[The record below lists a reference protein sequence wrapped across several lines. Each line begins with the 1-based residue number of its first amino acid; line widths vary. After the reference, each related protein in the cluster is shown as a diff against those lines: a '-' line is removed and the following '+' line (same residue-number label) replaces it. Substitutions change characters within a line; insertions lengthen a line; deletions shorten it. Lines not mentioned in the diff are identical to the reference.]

1 MDLDEFRSL
10 VVDSELDVWTWID
23 MAISLA
29 SADHEKELKNRRD
42 GIIQKLYAPV
52 FSKCQNCDNH
62 FFSGPKCNGT
72 EPVSHEIQELSSEKM
87 ASKNEVVEEE
97 EEEEENG
104 IELRE
109 ILEIKNLL
117 DSSTQSEGSLV
128 GLLQRLVVMNITF
141 KALKE
146 TDIGRQVTL
155 LRKHSSDEVRRLVKI
170 LVRKWKD
177 TVDEWVRLSVTKE
190 DITPFN
196 NDKRSP
202 PHQAQVLENNIQNA
216 HNGSVS
222 YCSTP
227 PYKEKVKDYQI
238 ESDNFCASS
247 AKRLHG
253 NHQETQTARRQRT
266 EQTMKFDSTPK
277 AKKVAITNNEGT
289 SSLPVKFC

>member
-42 GIIQKLYAPV
+42 GIIQKLYAPI
-52 FSKCQNCDNH
+52 FSKCQNCDNN
-62 FFSGPKCNGT
+62 FFRGPKCNGT
-72 EPVSHEIQELSSEKM
+72 EPVSHETQELGSENM
-87 ASKNEVVEEE
+87 ASKNEVEEE
-97 EEEEENG
+97 EEEHG

-117 DSSTQSEGSLV
+117 DSSTQAEGSLV

-146 TDIGRQVTL
+146 TDIGRQVTR
-155 LRKHSSDEVRRLVKI
+155 LRKHPSDEVRRLVKI
-170 LVRKWKD
+170 LVRKWKE
-177 TVDEWVRLSVTKE
+177 TVDEWVRLSVTE
-190 DITPFN
+190 EESTPFN
-196 NDKRSP
+196 EDKKSP
-202 PHQAQVLENNIQNA
+202 PHQAQVLLKNNIQNA
-216 HNGSVS
+216 ENGSVS

-227 PYKEKVKDYQI
+227 TYEEKVKDYQI
-238 ESDNFCASS
+238 ESDNLYASS

-266 EQTMKFDSTPK
+266 EQTMKFDSMPN
-277 AKKVAITNNEGT
+277 AKKIAITNNGGT
-289 SSLPVKFC
+289 STVPVKFC

>member
-1 MDLDEFRSL
+1 MDFDEFRSL

-52 FSKCQNCDNH
+52 FSKCQNCENH
-62 FFSGPKCNGT
+62 FFRGPKCNGT
-72 EPVSHEIQELSSEKM
+72 EPVSHETQEMSSEKM
-87 ASKNEVVEEE
+87 ASKNEVQ

-146 TDIGRQVTL
+146 TDIGRQVTR

-170 LVRKWKD
+170 LVRKWRD
-177 TVDEWVRLSVTKE
+177 TVDEWVRLSVTE
-190 DITPFN
+190 EEITPFN
-196 NDKRSP
+196 DDNKSP
-202 PHQAQVLENNIQNA
+202 PHQAQVLKNNIQNA
-216 HNGSVS
+216 QNGSVS

-227 PYKEKVKDYQI
+227 TYKEKVKDYQI
-238 ESDNFCASS
+238 ESDNLYTSS

-266 EQTMKFDSTPK
+266 EQTMKFDSMPK
-277 AKKVAITNNEGT
+277 SKKVAITNNGRT
-289 SSLPVKFC
+289 STLPVKFC